1 VSRDRAIRE
10 PGDPPAVT
18 TIDQQGL
25 DYTVA
30 VHPAHG
36 LEYGSVQVVTTHS
49 MEDDIA
55 HGTCEEDVAFL
66 RALR

>member
-1 VSRDRAIRE
+1 
-10 PGDPPAVT
+10 VT